1 MDNLTPDKFFFET
14 PLYDIIKWTEDSDQ
28 VIEDIICFD
37 GKVDGPCIFCGKDT
51 TYKRKGTPP
60 PRYEISSILAFN
72 RTLGLTLICS
82 RDEKHEIEIF
92 LKTFPDE
99 YSFLKIGQFP
109 SIASLTKGEISK
121 YRKILGDNFAEF
133 SRGIGLVSHGIGIGS
148 FVYLRRVFENLIEEA
163 HQQAKLTAGWSE
175 ENYVKARMDEKIELL
190 KSFLPNFLVK
200 NKVLYGILSK
210 GIHELKEQECLDI
223 FPVVKLGVEL
233 ILDEKLKQKEQ
244 EDKIKQA
251 EQLIGKV
258 ATNLK
263 PGSTK

>member
-1 MDNLTPDKFFFET
+1 
-14 PLYDIIKWTEDSDQ
+14 
-28 VIEDIICFD
+28 
-37 GKVDGPCIFCGKDT
+37 
-51 TYKRKGTPP
+51 
-60 PRYEISSILAFN
+60 
-72 RTLGLTLICS
+72 
-82 RDEKHEIEIF
+82 
-92 LKTFPDE
+92 
-99 YSFLKIGQFP
+99 
-109 SIASLTKGEISK
+109 
-121 YRKILGDNFAEF
+121 
-133 SRGIGLVSHGIGIGS
+133 
-148 FVYLRRVFENLIEEA
+148 
-163 HQQAKLTAGWSE
+163 
-175 ENYVKARMDEKIELL
+175 MDEKIELL